1 MNVTDPVTDKAG
13 KLPYVI
19 AIAFILLMVGLSE
32 QLQHSEIILPEVAA
46 MAIAMWVYR
55 EPGWIRRPSVIFIA
69 PTVTAALGLVI
80 NQLQILY
87 PLKVTISLTIMMLC
101 LRLLRSNFAPAI
113 ATGLLPLA
121 IHTEH
126 WSFVGI
132 VFIFTLTLMAGVV
145 VFQLHRNLV
154 AKPAIQY
161 KYMVIFLAIS
171 LCWLSICWL
180 LGYEQM
186 AVIPPIFVVV
196 YESLQKP
203 VYTAKIAFKQAFTL
217 TLSAAVGALMFIQLE
232 SQVLAAFIDMIAV
245 VIISHLFRARIP
257 ALYAIP
263 LLTFVFP
270 EDKVWSLPLVT
281 LFASICMFSLVWLYK
296 YAEKRAFV

>member
-1 MNVTDPVTDKAG
+1 MD
-13 KLPYVI
+13 
-19 AIAFILLMVGLSE
+19 
-32 QLQHSEIILPEVAA
+32 Q
-46 MAIAMWVYR
+46 
-55 EPGWIRRPSVIFIA
+55 
-69 PTVTAALGLVI
+69 
-80 NQLQILY
+80 
-87 PLKVTISLTIMMLC
+87 
-101 LRLLRSNFAPAI
+101 
-113 ATGLLPLA
+113 
-121 IHTEH
+121 
-126 WSFVGI
+126 
-132 VFIFTLTLMAGVV
+132 AGVV

-154 AKPAIQY
+154 TKPVIQY

-171 LCWLSICWL
+171 LCWLSLCWV

-203 VYTAKIAFKQAFTL
+203 VYPAKIAFKQGLTL
-217 TLSAAVGALMFIQLE
+217 TLSAAVGALMCTQLN
-232 SQVLAAFIDMIAV
+232 SQLLAAFTDMIAV
-245 VIISHLFRARIP
+245 VLISRLFHARIP

-296 YAEKRAFV
+296 YAEKRAFI

>member
-1 MNVTDPVTDKAG
+1 MNAPDPLMDKIG
-13 KLPYVI
+13 KLPYII

-32 QLQHSEIILPEVAA
+32 LLQYSEIILPEVAA

-55 EPGWIRRPSVIFIA
+55 EPGWIRRPSVIFVA
-69 PTVTAALGLVI
+69 PTFTAAVGLVI
-80 NQLQILY
+80 NRFQILY
-87 PLKVTISLTIMMLC
+87 PVKVALCLMIMMLC
-101 LRLLRSNFAPAI
+101 LRLIRSNFAPAI

-121 IHTEH
+121 IHTEA
-126 WSFVGI
+126 WSFAGI
-132 VFIFTLTLMAGVV
+132 VFIFTLTLMAAVI
-145 VFQLHRNLV
+145 VFQLHRNLGV
-154 AKPAIQY
+154 QPVIQY
-161 KYMVIFLAIS
+161 KYMAVFLASS
-171 LCWLSICWL
+171 LCWLSLCWV

-196 YESLQKP
+196 YESLQRP
-203 VYTAKIAFKQAFTL
+203 VYKAKIALKQGFTL
-217 TLSAAVGALMFIQLE
+217 TLSAAVGALMFTQLD
-232 SQVLAAFIDMIAV
+232 SQVLAAFIDMLAV
-245 VIISHLFRARIP
+245 VLISRLFHARIP

-296 YAEKRAFV
+296 YAEKRAFI